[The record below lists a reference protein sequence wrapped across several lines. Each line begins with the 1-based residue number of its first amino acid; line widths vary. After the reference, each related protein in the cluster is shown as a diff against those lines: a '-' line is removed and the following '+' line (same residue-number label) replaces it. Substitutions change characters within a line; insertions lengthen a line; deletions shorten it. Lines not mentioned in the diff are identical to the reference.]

1 MEKRWRREGSN
12 NRKSVDYF
20 RHQKKKKKKLRK
32 VSVPLKGTAT
42 RYDGRS
48 EQDKIDKDPIRQMK

>member
-20 RHQKKKKKKLRK
+20 RHQKKKKIRK
-32 VSVPLKGTAT
+32 ASVPLKGTST
-42 RYDGRS
+42 MDDRRR
-48 EQDKIDKDPIRQMK
+48 EQNKIERVPIRQM